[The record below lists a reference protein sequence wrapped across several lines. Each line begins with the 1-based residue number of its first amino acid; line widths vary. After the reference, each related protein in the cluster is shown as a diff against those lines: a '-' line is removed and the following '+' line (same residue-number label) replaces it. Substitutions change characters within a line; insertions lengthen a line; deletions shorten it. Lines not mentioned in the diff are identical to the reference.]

1 MLDGIRVLDL
11 SRVIAGPYCAMML
24 ADLGADVVKVERPEG
39 DDARRWGP
47 PFWKDTSPGFLAVN
61 ANKRSIVVD
70 LKDRE
75 AVEWLAALIG
85 DSDVVLQNLRPGSID
100 ELGLGARTLT
110 ARFPRLIYC
119 SVWAFGAAGPMRL
132 KPGYEPML
140 QAFSGLMMMNGD
152 EGGPPTRVGT
162 SILDY
167 GTGMWAAIGILA
179 ALVRRAAS
187 GRGCVVDASLYET
200 GLAWLKGH
208 YASFSTSGVIPERHR
223 TGSHRVV
230 PFESFE
236 TETGPIIVAA
246 GNDRLFAKL
255 AKVLGRPEWASDPK
269 YATNAARV
277 ANKPALL
284 AEIARLFGTASKDA
298 WIARLEAE
306 GVPCAVINT
315 LPDAASTK
323 QADALGIVQTPPGG
337 EYTLIGLPLSF
348 DGARPRIRRAPPRAG
363 EHTDEV
369 RRERLRSPR
378 PD

>member
-1 MLDGIRVLDL
+1 MLDGVRVVEIGQAL
-11 SRVIAGPYCAMML
+11 AGPMAGEVL
-24 ADLGADVVKVERPEG
+24 AHLGADVVKVERPEG

-61 ANKRSIVVD
+61 ANKRSITVD
-70 LKDRE
+70 LKDPE
-75 AVEWLAALIG
+75 AVAWLVTLIG
-85 DSDVVLQNLRPGSID
+85 DADVVVQNLRPGAVD
-100 ELGLGARTLT
+100 ELGLGPPALT
-110 ARFPRLIYC
+110 KRFPRLIYC
-119 SVWAFGAAGPMRL
+119 SVWAFGNTGPMRL

-167 GTGMWAAIGILA
+167 GTGLWAAVGVLA
-179 ALVRRAAS
+179 ALVRRAAT

-236 TETGPIIVAA
+236 TSTGPIIIAA

-255 AKVLGRPEWASDPK
+255 ATVLGRPEWAKDAK
-269 YATNAARV
+269 YSTNAARV
-277 ANKPALL
+277 ANKPELL
-284 AEIARLFGTASKDA
+284 AAIARLFATAS
-298 WIARLEAE
+298 
-306 GVPCAVINT
+306 
-315 LPDAASTK
+315 
-323 QADALGIVQTPPGG
+323 
-337 EYTLIGLPLSF
+337 
-348 DGARPRIRRAPPRAG
+348 
-363 EHTDEV
+363 
-369 RRERLRSPR
+369 
-378 PD
+378 

>member
-1 MLDGIRVLDL
+1 MMLDGVRVVEVGQAL
-11 SRVIAGPYCAMML
+11 AGPMAGEVL
-24 ADLGADVVKVERPEG
+24 AHLGADVVKVERPEG

-61 ANKRSIVVD
+61 ANKRSITVD

-75 AVEWLAALIG
+75 AVAWLTTLIG
-85 DSDVVLQNLRPGSID
+85 DADVLVQNLRPGAID
-100 ELGLGARTLT
+100 ELGLGADALT
-110 ARFPRLIYC
+110 KRFPRLVYC
-119 SVWAFGAAGPMRL
+119 SVWAFGHAGPMRL

-167 GTGMWAAIGILA
+167 GTGLWAAVGVLA

-208 YASFSTSGVIPERHR
+208 YASFSTSGIIPERHR

-236 TETGPIIVAA
+236 TSTGPIIIAA

-255 AKVLGRPEWASDPK
+255 AKVLGRPEWAGDAK

-277 ANKPALL
+277 ENRPTLL
-284 AEIARLFGTASKDA
+284 AEIARIFATASKGE
-298 WIARLEAE
+298 WIDRLEAA

-315 LPDAASTK
+315 LPEAAATP
-323 QADALGIVQTPPGG
+323 QAAALGIVQKVPG
-337 EYTLIGLPLSF
+337 EDYTLIGLPLSF
-348 DGARPRIRRAPPRAG
+348 DGVRPEIRRPPPKTG
-363 EHTDEV
+363 EHDAEV
-369 RRERLRSPR
+369 RKGPWR
-378 PD
+378 

>member
-1 MLDGIRVLDL
+1 MTLDGIRVVEIGQNL
-11 SRVIAGPYCAMML
+11 AGPVAGEIL
-24 ADLGADVVKVERPEG
+24 AHLGADVVKVERPEG

-75 AVEWLAALIG
+75 AVEWLTALIG
-85 DSDVVLQNLRPGSID
+85 DSDVVLQNLRPGAID
-100 ELGLGARTLT
+100 ELGLG
-110 ARFPRLIYC
+110 
-119 SVWAFGAAGPMRL
+119 
-132 KPGYEPML
+132 
-140 QAFSGLMMMNGD
+140 
-152 EGGPPTRVGT
+152 
-162 SILDY
+162 
-167 GTGMWAAIGILA
+167 
-179 ALVRRAAS
+179 
-187 GRGCVVDASLYET
+187 
-200 GLAWLKGH
+200 WLKGH

-236 TETGPIIVAA
+236 TATGPIIVAA

-255 AKVLGRPEWASDPK
+255 AKVLGRPEWASDPR

-284 AEIARLFGTASKDA
+284 AEIAKIFATASRDE

-315 LPDAASTK
+315 LPDAATTK
-323 QADALGIVQTPPGG
+323 QADALGIVQTPPGAG
-337 EYTLIGLPLSF
+337 YTLIGLPLSF
-348 DGARPRIRRAPPRAG
+348 DGARPQIRRAPPQPG

-369 RRERLRSPR
+369 RRERGGGGARPRRAPAAPAGRCPSPPSGAPRSSR
-378 PD
+378 PSPASRRRRR